1 MHGRLLTLFFS
12 RWILASQIGPNP
24 SAWKW
29 SVRFANEHVGFV
41 TLCLISVII
50 QPDVTFPSLFEVHH
64 SSTTSLFQRH
74 VGPSPTCHRYRPWTA
89 DAMSLVCYAC
99 DVRKKRSSHGQIGGG
114 AFVLMFPS
122 VPESGHCLG
131 RPYHF
136 LSLSC
141 KWKLH
146 CWQKGAVIFSNIRP
160 IEGEGS
166 QGI

>member
-1 MHGRLLTLFFS
+1 
-12 RWILASQIGPNP
+12 
-24 SAWKW
+24 
-29 SVRFANEHVGFV
+29 V

-50 QPDVTFPSLFEVHH
+50 QPDVIFPSLFEVHN

-99 DVRKKRSSHGQIGGG
+99 DVRNALHMAKLVGGRSYSCFHLYRSPGTVWGGPTISS
-114 AFVLMFPS
+114 A
-122 VPESGHCLG
+122 
-131 RPYHF
+131 
-136 LSLSC
+136 LSC